1 MCDYERFRH
10 KSFCFGLSEDVLVH
24 IFSHQLIHDL
34 PIHVI
39 HKRKTGLWIE
49 EPIIRNYNQKLSVNR
64 RGQSSETFSTLVFF
78 FNWRKFF
85 LYFLTS
91 NACCAEY
98 QNIESNVRTR
108 LSYNCA
114 HLRWKKET
122 LTIEYFRIILKKIWV
137 KIFLV
142 ENFFGWKFLGWKFWG
157 ENFFGWKFFQVK
169 IFATKIFFGWIFFFF

>member
-1 MCDYERFRH
+1 MFWAIGGRVGAYIFPSVDPWSPHPCYTQKKNR
-10 KSFCFGLSEDVLVH
+10 LVNRSADH
-24 IFSHQLIHDL
+24 
-34 PIHVI
+34 
-39 HKRKTGLWIE
+39 
-49 EPIIRNYNQKLSVNR
+49 QKLSVNR

-114 HLRWKKET
+114 HLRWTKET

-142 ENFFGWKFLGWKFWG
+142 EHFWG
-157 ENFFGWKFFQVK
+157 ENFFGLK
-169 IFATKIFFGWIFFFF
+169 IFLG

>member
-1 MCDYERFRH
+1 MGDYERFRH

-49 EPIIRNYNQKLSVNR
+49 EPIIRNYNQKLSLHR

-114 HLRWKKET
+114 HLRSKKESWIWMWRRVKKRRYR
-122 LTIEYFRIILKKIWV
+122 LILGS
-137 KIFLV
+137 
-142 ENFFGWKFLGWKFWG
+142 EWG
-157 ENFFGWKFFQVK
+157 VAAWY
-169 IFATKIFFGWIFFFF
+169 

>member
-34 PIHVI
+34 PILVI

-49 EPIIRNYNQKLSVNR
+49 EPTIRNYNQKLSVNR

-114 HLRWKKET
+114 HLRWTKET
-122 LTIEYFRIILKKIWV
+122 LTIEYFRIILEKK
-137 KIFLV
+137 
-142 ENFFGWKFLGWKFWG
+142 
-157 ENFFGWKFFQVK
+157 FGWKFFGVK
-169 IFATKIFFGWIFFFF
+169 IFGVKIFWAKICFGWNFWVKIFWVKTFFCENFWGETFFE